1 MQLIAALLLLLLY
14 EQKEWKGLDPYFLK
28 ICIYRQM
35 PTPCSPNSRDALRAR
50 RTRPEYLLH
59 LITTY
64 ASFQFISTDS
74 ECPTLE
80 IYLAEDYFT

>member
-1 MQLIAALLLLLLY
+1 MQLIAALWLSLLY
-14 EQKEWKGLDPYFLK
+14 KQKEQKDLDPYFLK

-35 PTPCSPNSRDALRAR
+35 PTLCSPNSQDALRAR
-50 RTRPEYLLH
+50 RTGSEYLLY

-64 ASFQFISTDS
+64 ASFQFISTAS

-80 IYLAEDYFT
+80 KYLAEDYFT